1 MLFLPAGP
9 TAQQQSMA
17 DYPLI
22 DREKLFKQLGHLFP
36 MKTKQLVSKGIG
48 LILAIASLTAGAIE
62 VKATRTASDTV
73 LAEQLYIKHCQS
85 CHGVGRLGAM
95 GPALFPENLSR
106 LSKNK
111 ATEVIAN
118 GRPATQMP
126 AFNQQLNKAEVD
138 SLISYIYTPA
148 KELPQ
153 WTIADINKT
162 NIQHFDQRKL
172 PNKPQFEA
180 DLMNLFIV
188 VELGDHSATLLNGD
202 TFEPITRFKTRFAL
216 HGGPKYSPDGR
227 FVYFASRDGWVSKY
241 DIYNMKTVAEVRAG
255 INTRNLAVSNDGKYA
270 IVGNYL
276 PHNVVILD
284 TKDLSPIKM
293 IETKSSEGV
302 SSRVSAVYN
311 APPRYSF
318 IVALKDVKEVWEIPY
333 SDKGGVDVYKGWAHD
348 YRKDGGEGEI
358 ENWKSEKKFP
368 VRRIGTE
375 DYLDD
380 FSFDPDY
387 INLIGTARNSHNG
400 QVINLD
406 TKKKIATIEL
416 TGMPHLG
423 SGITWDYQGKQ
434 VFVSPNIKEG
444 KITVI
449 EMDDWQVIKEIKTE
463 GPGFF
468 MRSHSK
474 SPYAWADVFFG
485 PNKGKVHIIK
495 KDTLEIVKTLAPAPG
510 KTAAHVE
517 FTKDGKY
524 ALLSIWD
531 NAGAVIVY
539 DAITLKEVKRL
550 PMKKPSGKYNVYNKI
565 NYERGTSH

>member
-1 MLFLPAGP
+1 
-9 TAQQQSMA
+9 
-17 DYPLI
+17 
-22 DREKLFKQLGHLFP
+22 
-36 MKTKQLVSKGIG
+36 MKNSYLVKKAFY
-48 LILAIASLTAGAIE
+48 LLCSLSVFSA
-62 VKATRTASDTV
+62 TASDND
-73 LAEQLYIKHCQS
+73 LAADKLYQQHCQT

-106 LSKNK
+106 LRKNK
-111 ATEVIAN
+111 AINVIKN
-118 GRPATQMP
+118 GRAATQMP
-126 AFNQQLNKAEVD
+126 AFDKTLKQAEIA
-138 SLISYIYTPA
+138 SLIDYIYTPA
-148 KELPQ
+148 KKSPQ
-153 WTIADINKT
+153 WSLADIKAT
-162 NIQHFDQRKL
+162 NIQHFDQSKL
-172 PNKPQFEA
+172 PNEPQFDA

-188 VELGDHSATLLNGD
+188 VELGDHSATLLDGD

-216 HGGPKYSPDGR
+216 HGGPKYSPNGG
-227 FVYFASRDGWVSKY
+227 FVYFASRDGWISKY
-241 DIYNMKTVAEVRAG
+241 DIYNMKIVSEVRAG
-255 INTRNLAVSNDGKYA
+255 INTRNLAVSSDGKYA
-270 IVGNYL
+270 IIGNYL

-284 TKDLSPIKM
+284 TSDLSVIKM
-293 IETKSSEGV
+293 VETKNTEGV

-311 APPRYSF
+311 APPRHSF

-333 SDKGGVDVYKGWAHD
+333 SDKGGVEVYKGWAHD
-348 YRKDGGEGEI
+348 YRQDGGEGKV
-358 ENWKSEKKFP
+358 ENWKSEDPFP
-368 VRRIGTE
+368 IRRIQTE

-380 FSFDPDY
+380 FFFDPDY

-406 TKKKIATIEL
+406 TKKKVATIEL

-423 SGITWDYQGKQ
+423 SGITWDYQGKE
-434 VFVSPNIKEG
+434 VFASPNIKEG

-449 EMDDWQVIKEIKTE
+449 EMENWQVIKEIKTE

-485 PNKGKVHIIK
+485 PNKDKVHVIDK
-495 KDTLEIVKTLAPAPG
+495 STLEIVKTLAPAPG

-524 ALLSIWD
+524 VLLSIWD
-531 NAGAVIVY
+531 NDGAVIVY
-539 DAITLKEVKRL
+539 DANTLEEVKRL